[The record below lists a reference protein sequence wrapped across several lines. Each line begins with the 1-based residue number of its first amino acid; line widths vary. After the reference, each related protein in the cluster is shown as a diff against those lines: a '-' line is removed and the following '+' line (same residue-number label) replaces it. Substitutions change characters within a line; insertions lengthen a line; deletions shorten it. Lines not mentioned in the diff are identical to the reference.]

1 MRPLRLTLSAFGPY
15 AAETTL
21 DLEKLGKGGL
31 YLITGDTGA
40 GKTTLFDAITY
51 ALYDHS
57 SSGIRE
63 GSMLRCKYA
72 DDKTPTFVELEFE
85 VHGVRY
91 TVRRNPEYQRPKA
104 RGEGMTTE
112 KADATLTYP
121 DDRPPVT
128 KAKDVTAAVQEII
141 GLDYNQFSQIV
152 LIAQGQF
159 TKLLNA
165 STEERSRIFRKLFRT
180 QRYAQLQERLQAEA
194 SALNQQRTAQ
204 NAKLDSLLGGLN
216 CSPPSRLQFSPEDPD
231 AEALRALCAQTV
243 PETALALLD
252 ALTARQ
258 AAALEEAGAAL
269 HTTEAQLDT
278 VQQQL
283 GAAAQAQRLAQ
294 QLAARQAELAAAKPA
309 LDAARAEADR
319 HAGDAAQLDALTA
332 QVTQAQSALAAYD
345 ALDTLCRQQTEAQ
358 DAARLA
364 TAQAQKRRTQL
375 DSLNAALAAAE
386 TELAALADADT
397 RLLALQNRSAQLTQ
411 RGEAL
416 AKLEQRLADCQ
427 RQAKTAHKAQ
437 ESYRAAAAAQDEAR
451 ARRDALERAFLDAQ
465 AGLLAES
472 LVEGAPCPVCGSTH
486 HPARA
491 LLPHTAP
498 TQAQVEAARQAAAE
512 ADRQAQNASAAAQ
525 SALAAANEAKT
536 SLRRD
541 AETLLPERFT
551 APEGTVPLTFAL
563 MTNVLAEENA
573 ALQTAQ
579 TDCKAQ
585 CRQADADCRR
595 KAQLEADR
603 QAKTRQRPAL
613 EQAAA
618 EADRSAAAQ
627 NASADALEGQ
637 IAERRAALPY
647 PRRADAQAALDKLE
661 ADRRTL
667 RTGMDTAQR
676 KLKQA
681 EQTVAAAEAAV
692 EALTAQQTA
701 AQKEL
706 PARSAEELTA
716 QQTELTAARETL
728 RSREKQLSAQLL
740 PNRKTAAQ
748 YRAAAEA
755 RQALESRW
763 QWVSALAATAGG
775 TLTSKQKIRL
785 EAYIQMNYL
794 DRILR
799 YANTR
804 LMQMT
809 AGQYELERIGAENQR
824 SQSGLDLGVID
835 HYNGTRRSVKTL
847 SGGESFKASLA
858 LALGLSDEVQSSAGG
873 IRLDTL
879 FLDEGFGSLDEES
892 LELAIRVLS
901 GLTEGDRL
909 VGIISHV
916 GALKD
921 RIDRQVVVH
930 KARTGGST
938 VELRV

>member
-121 DDRPPVT
+121 DTRPPVT

-204 NAKLDSLLGGLN
+204 NAKLDSLLGGL
-216 CSPPSRLQFSPEDPD
+216 QFSPEDPD

-258 AAALEEAGAAL
+258 AAALEEVGTAL
-269 HTTEAQLDT
+269 QATEAQLDT

-309 LDAARAEADR
+309 LDAARAEAGR

-345 ALDTLCRQQTEAQ
+345 ALDTLCRQQTEAR

-364 TAQAQKRRTQL
+364 AAQAHKRRTQL

-397 RLLALQNRSAQLTQ
+397 RLLALQTRSAQLAQ

-437 ESYRAAAAAQDEAR
+437 ESYRTAAAAQDEAR

-472 LVEGAPCPVCGSTH
+472 LTEGAPCPVCGSTH

-603 QAKTRQRPAL
+603 QAKTRQRPTL

-647 PRRADAQAALDKLE
+647 SRRADAQAALDKLE
-661 ADRRTL
+661 ADRSAL

-716 QQTELTAARETL
+716 QQTALTAARETL

-740 PNRKTAAQ
+740 PNRKTAVQ
-748 YRAAAEA
+748 YRAATEA
-755 RQALESRW
+755 RQTLESRW

-775 TLTSKQKIRL
+775 TLTSKQKIKL

>member
-91 TVRRNPEYQRPKA
+91 TVRRNPEYQRPKT

-121 DDRPPVT
+121 DTRPPVT

-194 SALNQQRTAQ
+194 AALNQQRTAQ
-204 NAKLDSLLGGLN
+204 NAKLDSLLGG
-216 CSPPSRLQFSPEDPD
+216 LQFSPEDPD

-258 AAALEEAGAAL
+258 AAALEEASTAL
-269 HTTEAQLDT
+269 HITEAQLDK

-294 QLAARQAELAAAKPA
+294 QLATRQAELAAAKPA

-345 ALDTLCRQQTEAQ
+345 ALDTLCRQRTEAR
-358 DAARLA
+358 DAAQLA
-364 TAQAQKRRTQL
+364 AAQAHKRRTQL

-386 TELAALADADT
+386 SQLAALADADT
-397 RLLALQNRSAQLTQ
+397 RLLVLQTRSAQLCQ

-427 RQAKTAHKAQ
+427 RQAKAAHKAQ

-451 ARRDALERAFLDAQ
+451 ARQNTLERAFLDAQ

-498 TQAQVEAARQAAAE
+498 TQTQLETARQAAAT
-512 ADRQAQNASAAAQ
+512 ADRQAQTASAAAQ

-541 AETLLPERFT
+541 AEALLPERFT
-551 APEGTVPLTFAL
+551 TPEGTVPLTFAL
-563 MTNVLAEENA
+563 MTNVLAEETA
-573 ALQTAQ
+573 ALQTEQA
-579 TDCKAQ
+579 DCTAQ

-613 EQAAA
+613 EQSAA

-627 NASADALEGQ
+627 NASADALESQ

-647 PRRADAQAALDKLE
+647 PRRTDAQAALDKLE

-676 KLKQA
+676 RLKQA
-681 EQTVAAAEAAV
+681 EQSVAAAEAAV

-701 AQKEL
+701 AQKGL

-716 QQTELTAARETL
+716 QQTELTAAREAL

-755 RQALESRW
+755 RQTLESRW

>member
-15 AAETTL
+15 AAEITL

-40 GKTTLFDAITY
+40 GKTTIFDAITY

-204 NAKLDSLLGGLN
+204 NAKLDSLLGGL
-216 CSPPSRLQFSPEDPD
+216 QFSPEDPD

-258 AAALEEAGAAL
+258 AAALEEAGTAL
-269 HTTEAQLDT
+269 QATEAQLDT

-332 QVTQAQSALAAYD
+332 QVTQAQSTLAAYD
-345 ALDTLCRQQTEAQ
+345 ALDTLCRQQTEAR

-364 TAQAQKRRTQL
+364 AAQAHKRRTQL
-375 DSLNAALAAAE
+375 DSLNAALTAAE

-416 AKLEQRLADCQ
+416 TKLEQRLADCQ
-427 RQAKTAHKAQ
+427 RQAKAAHKAQ

-451 ARRDALERAFLDAQ
+451 TRQNTLERAFLDAQ

-512 ADRQAQNASAAAQ
+512 ADLQAQNASAAAQ

-585 CRQADADCRR
+585 CRQAEADCRR

-661 ADRRTL
+661 ADRRAL

-676 KLKQA
+676 RLKQA
-681 EQTVAAAEAAV
+681 EQSVAAAEAAV

-716 QQTELTAARETL
+716 QQTELTAAREAL

-755 RQALESRW
+755 RQTLESRW

-775 TLTSKQKIRL
+775 TLTSKQKIKL

>member
-15 AAETTL
+15 AAQTTL

-104 RGEGMTTE
+104 RGDGMTTE

-194 SALNQQRTAQ
+194 AALNQQRTAQ
-204 NAKLDSLLGGLN
+204 NAKLDSLLGGL
-216 CSPPSRLQFSPEDPD
+216 QFNPDDPD
-231 AEALRALCAQTV
+231 AEALRVLCAQTV

-258 AAALEEAGAAL
+258 AAALEETGTAL
-269 HTTEAQLDT
+269 HTTEAQLDK

-283 GAAAQAQRLAQ
+283 GAAAQAQQLAQ
-294 QLAARQAELAAAKPA
+294 QLTARQAELAAAKPA

-345 ALDTLCRQQTEAQ
+345 ALDALCRQQTEAR

-364 TAQAQKRRTQL
+364 AAQAHKRRTQL
-375 DSLNAALAAAE
+375 DSLNSALSAAE
-386 TELAALADADT
+386 SELAALADADT

-427 RQAKTAHKAQ
+427 RQAKAAHKAQ
-437 ESYRAAAAAQDEAR
+437 ENYRAAAAAQDEAR

-498 TQAQVEAARQAAAE
+498 TQAQVEAARQAAAA

-563 MTNVLAEENA
+563 MTNVLAEETA
-573 ALQTAQ
+573 ALQTEQA
-579 TDCKAQ
+579 DCAAQ
-585 CRQADADCRR
+585 CRQTEADCRR

-603 QAKTRQRPAL
+603 QNKTRQRPAL

-661 ADRRTL
+661 ADRRAL
-667 RTGMDTAQR
+667 RTCMDTAQR

-681 EQTVAAAEAAV
+681 EQAVAAAEAAV

-706 PARSAEELTA
+706 PARSAEELSA
-716 QQTELTAARETL
+716 QQTELTTARETL

-775 TLTSKQKIRL
+775 TLTSKQKIKL

-858 LALGLSDEVQSSAGG
+858 LALGLSDEVQSAAGG

>member
-1 MRPLRLTLSAFGPY
+1 M
-15 AAETTL
+15 
-21 DLEKLGKGGL
+21 
-31 YLITGDTGA
+31 
-40 GKTTLFDAITY
+40 
-51 ALYDHS
+51 
-57 SSGIRE
+57 
-63 GSMLRCKYA
+63 
-72 DDKTPTFVELEFE
+72 
-85 VHGVRY
+85 
-91 TVRRNPEYQRPKA
+91 
-104 RGEGMTTE
+104 
-112 KADATLTYP
+112 
-121 DDRPPVT
+121 
-128 KAKDVTAAVQEII
+128 
-141 GLDYNQFSQIV
+141 
-152 LIAQGQF
+152 
-159 TKLLNA
+159 
-165 STEERSRIFRKLFRT
+165 
-180 QRYAQLQERLQAEA
+180 
-194 SALNQQRTAQ
+194 
-204 NAKLDSLLGGLN
+204 
-216 CSPPSRLQFSPEDPD
+216 
-231 AEALRALCAQTV
+231 
-243 PETALALLD
+243 
-252 ALTARQ
+252 
-258 AAALEEAGAAL
+258 
-269 HTTEAQLDT
+269 
-278 VQQQL
+278 
-283 GAAAQAQRLAQ
+283 
-294 QLAARQAELAAAKPA
+294 
-309 LDAARAEADR
+309 
-319 HAGDAAQLDALTA
+319 
-332 QVTQAQSALAAYD
+332 
-345 ALDTLCRQQTEAQ
+345 
-358 DAARLA
+358 
-364 TAQAQKRRTQL
+364 
-375 DSLNAALAAAE
+375 
-386 TELAALADADT
+386 
-397 RLLALQNRSAQLTQ
+397 
-411 RGEAL
+411 
-416 AKLEQRLADCQ
+416 
-427 RQAKTAHKAQ
+427 
-437 ESYRAAAAAQDEAR
+437 
-451 ARRDALERAFLDAQ
+451 
-465 AGLLAES
+465 
-472 LVEGAPCPVCGSTH
+472 
-486 HPARA
+486 
-491 LLPHTAP
+491 
-498 TQAQVEAARQAAAE
+498 
-512 ADRQAQNASAAAQ
+512 
-525 SALAAANEAKT
+525 
-536 SLRRD
+536 
-541 AETLLPERFT
+541 PERFT

-563 MTNVLAEENA
+563 MTNVLAEETA
-573 ALQTAQ
+573 ALQTEQA
-579 TDCKAQ
+579 DCTAQ
-585 CRQADADCRR
+585 CRQAEADCRR

-613 EQAAA
+613 EQSAA

-627 NASADALEGQ
+627 NASADALESQ

-647 PRRADAQAALDKLE
+647 SRRADAQAALDKLE
-661 ADRRTL
+661 ADRSTL

-755 RQALESRW
+755 RQTLESRW

-775 TLTSKQKIRL
+775 TLTSKQKIKL

>member
-40 GKTTLFDAITY
+40 GKTTIFDAITY

-91 TVRRNPEYQRPKA
+91 TVHRNPEYQRPKA

-204 NAKLDSLLGGLN
+204 NAKLDSLLGGL
-216 CSPPSRLQFSPEDPD
+216 QFSPEDPD
-231 AEALRALCAQTV
+231 AEALHALCAQTV
-243 PETALALLD
+243 PETTLALLD
-252 ALTARQ
+252 TLTARQ
-258 AAALEEAGAAL
+258 AAALEEAGTAL
-269 HTTEAQLDT
+269 QATEAQLDT

-294 QLAARQAELAAAKPA
+294 QLAARQAELAAAKPT

-319 HAGDAAQLDALTA
+319 HAGDAVQLDALTA

-345 ALDTLCRQQTEAQ
+345 ALDTLCRQQTEAR

-364 TAQAQKRRTQL
+364 AAQAHKRRTQL

-427 RQAKTAHKAQ
+427 RRAKAAHKAQ

-465 AGLLAES
+465 AGLLAEG
-472 LVEGAPCPVCGSTH
+472 LTEGTPCPVCGSTH

-563 MTNVLAEENA
+563 MTNVLAEENIT
-573 ALQTAQ
+573 LQTTQA
-579 TDCKAQ
+579 DCTAQ
-585 CRQADADCRR
+585 CRQAEADCRR

-661 ADRRTL
+661 ADRRAL

-716 QQTELTAARETL
+716 QQTALTAARETL

-775 TLTSKQKIRL
+775 TLTSKQKIKL

>member
-15 AAETTL
+15 AAEITL

-40 GKTTLFDAITY
+40 GKTTIFDAITY

-204 NAKLDSLLGGLN
+204 NAKLDSLLGGL
-216 CSPPSRLQFSPEDPD
+216 QFSPEDPD
-231 AEALRALCAQTV
+231 AEALRTLCAQTV

-258 AAALEEAGAAL
+258 AAALEEAGTAL
-269 HTTEAQLDT
+269 QATEAQLDT

-345 ALDTLCRQQTEAQ
+345 ALDTLCRQQTEAR

-364 TAQAQKRRTQL
+364 AAQAHKRRTQL

-427 RQAKTAHKAQ
+427 RQAKAAHKAQ
-437 ESYRAAAAAQDEAR
+437 ENYRAAAAAQDEAR
-451 ARRDALERAFLDAQ
+451 ARRDTLERAFLDAQ

-472 LVEGAPCPVCGSTH
+472 LTEGAPCPVCGSTH

-512 ADRQAQNASAAAQ
+512 TDRQAQNTSAAAQ
-525 SALAAANEAKT
+525 SALAAANEAKA

-551 APEGTVPLTFAL
+551 TPEGTVPLTFAL

-585 CRQADADCRR
+585 CRQAEADCRR

-613 EQAAA
+613 EQSAA

-681 EQTVAAAEAAV
+681 EQAVAAAEAAV

-716 QQTELTAARETL
+716 QQTALTAARESL

-775 TLTSKQKIRL
+775 TLTSKQKIKL

>member
-1 MRPLRLTLSAFGPY
+1 
-15 AAETTL
+15 
-21 DLEKLGKGGL
+21 
-31 YLITGDTGA
+31 
-40 GKTTLFDAITY
+40 
-51 ALYDHS
+51 
-57 SSGIRE
+57 
-63 GSMLRCKYA
+63 MLRCKYA

-91 TVRRNPEYQRPKA
+91 MVRRNPEYQRPKA

-194 SALNQQRTAQ
+194 AALNQQRTAQ
-204 NAKLDSLLGGLN
+204 NAKLDSLLGGL
-216 CSPPSRLQFSPEDPD
+216 QFAPDDPD
-231 AEALRALCAQTV
+231 AEALRVLCAQTV
-243 PETALALLD
+243 PETALTLLD

-258 AAALEEAGAAL
+258 AAALEEAGTAL
-269 HTTEAQLDT
+269 QTTEAQLDT
-278 VQQQL
+278 VQRQL

-294 QLAARQAELAAAKPA
+294 QLTARQAELAAARPA

-345 ALDTLCRQQTEAQ
+345 ALDALCRQQAEAR

-364 TAQAQKRRTQL
+364 AAQAQKRRTQL

-386 TELAALADADT
+386 TELSALADADT
-397 RLLALQNRSAQLTQ
+397 RLLALQTRSAQLAQ

-416 AKLEQRLADCQ
+416 AKLEQRLAECQ
-427 RQAKTAHKAQ
+427 HQAKRAHKAQ

-451 ARRDALERAFLDAQ
+451 ARQNTLERAFLDAQ

-472 LVEGAPCPVCGSTH
+472 LTEGAPCPVCGSTH

-498 TQAQVEAARQAAAE
+498 TQAQVEAARQAAAA
-512 ADRQAQNASAAAQ
+512 ADRQAQTASTAAQ
-525 SALAAANEAKT
+525 SALAAANEAKI

-563 MTNVLAEENA
+563 MTNILAEETA

-579 TDCKAQ
+579 ADCATQ
-585 CRQADADCRR
+585 CRQAEADCRR

-603 QAKTRQRPAL
+603 QNKTRQRPAL

-627 NASADALEGQ
+627 NAGADALEGQ

-661 ADRRTL
+661 ADRSAL

-676 KLKQA
+676 RLKQA

-692 EALTAQQTA
+692 DALTAQQTA

-755 RQALESRW
+755 RQTLESRW

-775 TLTSKQKIRL
+775 TLTSKQKIKL

>member
-21 DLEKLGKGGL
+21 DLEKLGRGGL

-194 SALNQQRTAQ
+194 AALNQQRTAQ
-204 NAKLDSLLGGLN
+204 NAKLDSLLGG
-216 CSPPSRLQFSPEDPD
+216 LQFSPEDPD

-258 AAALEEAGAAL
+258 AAALEEASTAL
-269 HTTEAQLDT
+269 QATEAQLDK

-319 HAGDAAQLDALTA
+319 HAGDAAQLDALTV

-345 ALDTLCRQQTEAQ
+345 ALDTLCRQQTEAR

-364 TAQAQKRRTQL
+364 AAQAHKRRTQL
-375 DSLNAALAAAE
+375 DNLNAALAAAE

-397 RLLALQNRSAQLTQ
+397 RLLALQNRSAQLAQ

-416 AKLEQRLADCQ
+416 AKLEQRLAECQ
-427 RQAKTAHKAQ
+427 HQAKRAHKAQ
-437 ESYRAAAAAQDEAR
+437 ENYRAAAAAQDEAR
-451 ARRDALERAFLDAQ
+451 ARQNTLERAFLDAQ

-551 APEGTVPLTFAL
+551 TPEGTVPLTFAL

-585 CRQADADCRR
+585 CRQTDADCRR

-627 NASADALEGQ
+627 NASADALESQ

-647 PRRADAQAALDKLE
+647 PRRADAQAALNKLE

-676 KLKQA
+676 RLKQA

-716 QQTELTAARETL
+716 QQTALTAARETL
-728 RSREKQLSAQLL
+728 RSRERQLSAQLL

-775 TLTSKQKIRL
+775 TLTSKQKIKL

-794 DRILR
+794 DRILC

>member
-40 GKTTLFDAITY
+40 GKTTIFDAITY

-91 TVRRNPEYQRPKA
+91 TVRRNPEYQRPKT

-204 NAKLDSLLGGLN
+204 NAKLDSLLGGL
-216 CSPPSRLQFSPEDPD
+216 QFSPEDPD

-252 ALTARQ
+252 TLTARQ
-258 AAALEEAGAAL
+258 AAALEEAGTAL
-269 HTTEAQLDT
+269 QATEAQLDT

-294 QLAARQAELAAAKPA
+294 QLAARQAELTAAKPA

-345 ALDTLCRQQTEAQ
+345 ALDTLCRQQTEAR

-364 TAQAQKRRTQL
+364 AAQAHKRRTQL

-427 RQAKTAHKAQ
+427 RQAKAAHKAQ
-437 ESYRAAAAAQDEAR
+437 ENYRAAAAAQDEAR

-472 LVEGAPCPVCGSTH
+472 LTEGAPCPVCGSTH

-498 TQAQVEAARQAAAE
+498 TQAQVEAARQSAAT

-551 APEGTVPLTFAL
+551 TPEGTVPLTFAL

-585 CRQADADCRR
+585 CRQTDADCRR

-613 EQAAA
+613 EQSAA

-661 ADRRTL
+661 ADRRAL

-716 QQTELTAARETL
+716 QQTVLTAARETL

-775 TLTSKQKIRL
+775 TLTSKQKIKL

>member
-15 AAETTL
+15 AAQTTL

-40 GKTTLFDAITY
+40 GKTTIFDAITY

-91 TVRRNPEYQRPKA
+91 TVRRNPEYQRPKT

-204 NAKLDSLLGGLN
+204 NAKLDSLLGGL
-216 CSPPSRLQFSPEDPD
+216 QFSPEDPD

-258 AAALEEAGAAL
+258 AAALEEAGTAL
-269 HTTEAQLDT
+269 QATESQLDT

-345 ALDTLCRQQTEAQ
+345 ALDALCRQQTEAR

-364 TAQAQKRRTQL
+364 AAQAQKRRTQL
-375 DSLNAALAAAE
+375 DSLNAALTAAE
-386 TELAALADADT
+386 AELAALADADT

-416 AKLEQRLADCQ
+416 VKLEQRLADCQ
-427 RQAKTAHKAQ
+427 RQAKAAHKAQ
-437 ESYRAAAAAQDEAR
+437 ENYRAAAAAQDEAR
-451 ARRDALERAFLDAQ
+451 TRQNTLERAFLDAQ

-525 SALAAANEAKT
+525 SALAAVNEAKT

-551 APEGTVPLTFAL
+551 TSEGTVPLTFAL

-579 TDCKAQ
+579 ADCAAR
-585 CRQADADCRR
+585 CRQAEADCRR
-595 KAQLEADR
+595 KAQLENDR
-603 QAKTRQRPAL
+603 QEKIRQRPAL

-647 PRRADAQAALDKLE
+647 PRRADAQATLDKLE

-706 PARSAEELTA
+706 PARSAEDLTA

-775 TLTSKQKIRL
+775 TLTSKQKIKL

>member
-15 AAETTL
+15 AAQTTL

-40 GKTTLFDAITY
+40 GKTTIFDAITY

-72 DDKTPTFVELEFE
+72 DDKSPTFVELEFE

-204 NAKLDSLLGGLN
+204 NAKLDSLLGGL
-216 CSPPSRLQFSPEDPD
+216 QFSPEDPD

-252 ALTARQ
+252 TLTARQ
-258 AAALEEAGAAL
+258 AAALEEAGTAL
-269 HTTEAQLDT
+269 QATEAQLDT

-309 LDAARAEADR
+309 LDAARAEAGR

-345 ALDTLCRQQTEAQ
+345 ALDTLCRQQTEAR

-364 TAQAQKRRTQL
+364 AAQAHKRRTQL

-437 ESYRAAAAAQDEAR
+437 ESYRTAAAAQDEAR

-472 LVEGAPCPVCGSTH
+472 LTEGAPCPVCGSTH

-551 APEGTVPLTFAL
+551 TPEGTVPLTFAL

-585 CRQADADCRR
+585 CRQAEADCRR

-647 PRRADAQAALDKLE
+647 SRRADAQAALDKLE
-661 ADRRTL
+661 ADRSTL

-681 EQTVAAAEAAV
+681 EQTDAAAEAAV

-716 QQTELTAARETL
+716 QQTALTAARETL

-755 RQALESRW
+755 RQTLESRW

>member
-40 GKTTLFDAITY
+40 GKTTIFDAITY

-91 TVRRNPEYQRPKA
+91 MVRRNPEYQRPKA

-194 SALNQQRTAQ
+194 AALNQQRTAQ
-204 NAKLDSLLGGLN
+204 NAKLDSLLGG
-216 CSPPSRLQFSPEDPD
+216 LQFSPEDPD

-243 PETALALLD
+243 PETALTLLD

-258 AAALEEAGAAL
+258 AAALEEAGTAL
-269 HTTEAQLDT
+269 HTTEAQLDK

-294 QLAARQAELAAAKPA
+294 QLTARQAELAAARPA

-345 ALDTLCRQQTEAQ
+345 ALDTLCRQQTEAR

-364 TAQAQKRRTQL
+364 AAQAHKRRTQL

-386 TELAALADADT
+386 TELSALADADT
-397 RLLALQNRSAQLTQ
+397 RLLALQTRSAQLAQ

-416 AKLEQRLADCQ
+416 AKLEQRLAECQ
-427 RQAKTAHKAQ
+427 HQAKRAHKAQ

-451 ARRDALERAFLDAQ
+451 TRQNTLERAFLDAQ

-472 LVEGAPCPVCGSTH
+472 LTEGAPCPVCGSTH

-498 TQAQVEAARQAAAE
+498 TQAQVEAARQAAAA
-512 ADRQAQNASAAAQ
+512 ADRQAQTASAAAQ
-525 SALAAANEAKT
+525 SALAAANEAKI

-563 MTNVLAEENA
+563 MTNVLAEETA

-579 TDCKAQ
+579 ADCATQ
-585 CRQADADCRR
+585 CRQAEADCRR

-603 QAKTRQRPAL
+603 QNKTRQRPAL

-661 ADRRTL
+661 ADRSAL

-676 KLKQA
+676 RLKQA

-692 EALTAQQTA
+692 DALTAQQTS

-755 RQALESRW
+755 RQTLESRW

-775 TLTSKQKIRL
+775 TLTSKQKIKL